1 MQDCNIMIPNF
12 LKREPFLEYFQIID
26 KCAKYEEKLVINNSF
41 PPNVVYLLQTFF
53 LNAKSNVDIFTK
65 NFPSFFQSED
75 LADAAEG
82 FLSRDFSSNTLN
94 EHKIRLAYQ
103 SDLPEKRV
111 LSENKFLER
120 LVFNP
125 RYKSQ
130 IEIYDANK
138 LDMSGGGVLNFQI
151 ADSKFFRY
159 DFCNPSFA
167 VADFGDKK
175 NAKKLQ
181 DCFNLIVSSSKKLD
195 VGSYCAN

>member
-1 MQDCNIMIPNF
+1 MIKNF

-26 KCAKYEEKLVINNSF
+26 RCAKNEEKLVINNSS
-41 PPNVVYLLQTFF
+41 PSNTVYLLQTFF

-65 NFPSFFQSED
+65 NFPNFFQSED
-75 LADAAEG
+75 LADTAEG
-82 FLSRDFSSNTLN
+82 FLSRNLFPNTLN

-130 IEIYDANK
+130 IEIYNANK
-138 LDMSGGGVLNFQI
+138 LEMSGADVLNFQI

-159 DFCNPSFA
+159 DFCHPLGA
-167 VADFGDKK
+167 LADFGDKK
-175 NAKKLQ
+175 NARKLQ
-181 DCFNLIVSSSKKLD
+181 DCFNRIVSSSKKLD